1 MIIRGEKV
9 ILQPMTV
16 DELSLFY
23 QWATQSEAAPFWY
36 GELVGEQIPAFQ
48 EFGQEFPEYYFDSSQ
63 PEKGQ
68 SLAIIVDNRAI
79 GEINYN
85 KIDRENNSVEL
96 DIIIAKDRDKNKGYG
111 SDALKTLAEY
121 LFQEMNVQTCF
132 LETVTQNPRAI
143 RAYEKAGFKQTKIFI
158 ENGIEWV
165 RMELGRE

>member
-1 MIIRGEKV
+1 MMIRGEKV
-9 ILQPMTV
+9 ILRPMTP
-16 DELSLFY
+16 DERSLFY
-23 QWATQSEAAPFWY
+23 QWATQSEAASFWY
-36 GELVGEQIPAFQ
+36 GELVGEQIPTFQ
-48 EFGQEFPEYYFDSSQ
+48 EFGQEFPGYYFDGSQ

-121 LFQEMNVQTCF
+121 LFQEMNIQTCF

-143 RAYEKAGFKQTKIFI
+143 RAYEKAGFNKTKTFI

-165 RMELGRE
+165 RMELRNK